1 MQRVFVVLALW
12 IPTAAGCV
20 WADTGEPWTQLS
32 LSTCKVDQFLR
43 SHPEQDG
50 RGVVV
55 AVLDTGVDPSIPGL
69 TRTSEG
75 EVKVIDVQDFTG
87 QGDIELRRVPT
98 DPETGMLIHYD
109 DEGVPIE
116 YTPPDVRIAGQRPT
130 YWFGLFEEKT
140 LVNSGVPDVNDN
152 GKTDDEFPICVV
164 AYPGGGDDDALCFV
178 DTNLDRS
185 FADEK
190 PLRNYRLDFDT
201 FTLHRDKPE
210 KQIVPLTFAVNI
222 FLREKKVV
230 IHYDDGAHGTHVA
243 GIAAGYDINNQP
255 GFNGVAPGAKI
266 MSLKIGQNAVGGIS
280 VTGSKQKAIEYAARY
295 ARENRVPVVINLSYG
310 VCSTM
315 EGRSDIDTLVDDS
328 LRENPYLAFCTSGGN
343 EGPGISSIGTPAAAR
358 SVITVAALLAAD
370 SARDELDW
378 DLDHPVPALFSSRGG
393 ELAKPDIATP
403 GYATSTVPR
412 WVSEGDFWRG
422 TSMASP
428 YAAGLCAV
436 LISHV
441 QADHPNTPVR
451 ACDVKRALCLSA
463 SPLPNTTF
471 LDVGYGVPD
480 LIRAAE
486 ILDGLMPLAADDP
499 VIDYDIS
506 TDCPHGPDGTAPAA
520 YWRSVYFPTDV
531 PQTFELKPVFRPLTD
546 KSEQTSFTRRFE
558 LVNHNDWCTT
568 DQEQVYLR
576 NEQSAS
582 VSVNYHPDRL
592 RDPGLYVGYVSA
604 MHDGMEAWRLLNTI
618 VVPHR
623 ATAENRYTVRV
634 ENGIADGWT
643 PQRIFL
649 AVPAGASAMTLRLA
663 SPPDARS
670 TANMSRLF
678 DPDGLILRRR
688 TALDTDNGI
697 REVKWTVD
705 KELAPGVWEVCVV
718 NDRPDQKS
726 PFEFSARF
734 FGLHAEP
741 ATITSW
747 STQTPGSPPSGEV
760 TITNVLDVPA
770 PAVASGRVE
779 GFRQVH
785 DDEFTG
791 RQDTLEHAI
800 ELDPSIE
807 SVRLGLEMT
816 KEGFAQT
823 TDVGVMVV
831 DSSGEAILDTAL
843 DYYKLE
849 TTFSNPDPDAE
860 ATKLTLRIRAGFAVE
875 NDERKTP
882 ITVTVDYLLAE
893 PVDVSV
899 EYGDQPVRGF
909 VPGVPAKLSFACD
922 EALPATPAGMRPV
935 GYLEFRERGSDETML
950 KLPIDVTE

>member
-1 MQRVFVVLALW
+1 MQRSSVLSALW
-12 IPTAAGCV
+12 TIMIAGCV
-20 WADTGEPWTQLS
+20 WADAGEPWTALS
-32 LSTCKVDQFLR
+32 LSTCKVDGFLQA
-43 SHPEQDG
+43 HPEQDG

-55 AVLDTGVDPSIPGL
+55 AILDTGVDPSIPGL
-69 TRTSEG
+69 TRTPDDA
-75 EVKVIDVQDFTG
+75 VKVIDVQDFTG
-87 QGDIELRRVPT
+87 QGDIELRRVQP
-98 DPETGMLIHYD
+98 DPETGTLIHHD

-116 YTPPDVRIAGQRPT
+116 YTPPGVRVAGEQPT

-164 AYPGGGDDDALCFV
+164 SYPGGGDDDALCFV

-210 KQIVPLTFAVNI
+210 QQIVPLAFAVNI

-280 VTGSKQKAIEYAARY
+280 VTGSKRKAIDYVARY
-295 ARENRVPVVINLSYG
+295 ARENHVPVVINLSYG
-310 VCSTM
+310 VCSTL
-315 EGRSDIDTLVDDS
+315 EGRSDIDTLVDES
-328 LRENPYLAFCTSGGN
+328 LRQNPYLVFCTSGGN
-343 EGPGISSIGTPAAAR
+343 EGPGISSIGTPAAAQ
-358 SVITVAALLAAD
+358 SVITIAALLAAD
-370 SARDELDW
+370 SARDVLGWNLDQ
-378 DLDHPVPALFSSRGG
+378 PVLALFSSRGG

-403 GYATSTVPR
+403 GYAASTVPR

-441 QADHPNTPVR
+441 QAEHPNTPVR

-480 LIRAAE
+480 LTKAAE
-486 ILDGLMPLAADDP
+486 LLDKLTASAADDP
-499 VIDYDIS
+499 VIDYDVS
-506 TDCPHGPDGTAPAA
+506 TPCPHGPEGTAPAA
-520 YWRSVYFPTDV
+520 YWRSVYFPTDA
-531 PQTFELKPVFRPLTD
+531 PQTFEINPVFRPSPD
-546 KSEQTSFTRRFE
+546 KSEQTAFARRYE
-558 LVNHNDWCTT
+558 LVNHSDWCTT
-568 DQEQVYLR
+568 DQQQVYLR
-576 NEQSAS
+576 SEQSAR
-582 VSVNYHPDRL
+582 VKINYHPDL
-592 RDPGLYVGYVSA
+592 LQKPGVYVGHVSA
-604 MHDGMEAWRLLNTI
+604 MHDGVEAWRLLNTV

-623 ATAENRYTVRV
+623 VTAENHYTVRV
-634 ENGIADGWT
+634 ENGTADGWI
-643 PQRIFL
+643 PQRFFL
-649 AVPAGASAMTLRLA
+649 AVPPGASAMTLRLA
-663 SPPDARS
+663 APPDARS
-670 TANMSRLF
+670 MASMSRLF

-688 TALDTDNGI
+688 TALDTDDGV

-705 KELAPGVWEVCVV
+705 EELQPGVWEACVV

-741 ATITSW
+741 AKITSW
-747 STQTPGSPPSGEV
+747 STQKPGSPPSGEV
-760 TITNVLDVPA
+760 TITNEFDRLA

-785 DDEFTG
+785 EDEFTG
-791 RQDTLEHAI
+791 RQDTLEHTI
-800 ELDPSIE
+800 ELDSSIQ
-807 SVRLGLEMT
+807 SVRLALKMT

-823 TDVGVMVV
+823 TDVGVMVK
-831 DSSGEAILDTAL
+831 DSSGKAILDTAL
-843 DYYKLE
+843 DYYQIE
-849 TTFSNPDPDAE
+849 STFSNPDPDAE
-860 ATKLTLRIRAGFAVE
+860 ATTLTLKIRAGFAVE
-875 NDERKTP
+875 DDDRKTP
-882 ITVTVDYLLAE
+882 ITVTVGHLLAE
-893 PVDVSV
+893 PIDVSV
-899 EYGDQPVRGF
+899 EYGEQPVREF

-922 EALPATPAGMRPV
+922 EAPPATPKGMSPV

-950 KLPIDVTE
+950 KLPVVITD